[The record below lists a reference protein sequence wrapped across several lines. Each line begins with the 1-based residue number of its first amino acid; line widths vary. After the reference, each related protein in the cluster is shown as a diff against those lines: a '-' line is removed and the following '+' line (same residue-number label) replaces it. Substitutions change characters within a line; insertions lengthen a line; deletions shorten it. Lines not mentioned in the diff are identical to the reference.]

1 MIHNSL
7 FQFLRDDPDVGSIVD
22 DRIYHEW
29 APQGVRTWPLLVF
42 QQVAGQEFAAD
53 MDAPNDAKIE
63 QANYQFDV
71 YARNSADVVN
81 GANTID
87 SVLRNLRG
95 TIGAVDVQH
104 VELSNITHL
113 GEIVG
118 DKQVR
123 RVSMDY
129 VIYYNLSEA

>member
-7 FQFLRDDPDVGSIVD
+7 FQFLKDDPDVGSIVD

-29 APQGVRTWPLLVF
+29 VPQSETTFPALVF
-42 QQVAGQEFAAD
+42 QQVAGQEFASD
-53 MDAPNDAKIE
+53 MDAPNDRKIE
-63 QANYQFDV
+63 QANYQFDL
-71 YARNSADVVN
+71 YARNSADVIN
-81 GANTID
+81 GAQTLD

-104 VELSNITHL
+104 VEQSNITHL

-123 RVSMDY
+123 RVSIDY